1 MAYNPFRHFW
11 SKAVAVGI
19 ATLLWVMVG
28 GEKQVERSLRAP
40 LELQNVPAGLELV
53 GEAPTAVDVRVR
65 GSSSALA
72 RLTQGDV
79 TAVLD
84 VAGAKAGRNLFN
96 LTPGAVR
103 VPFGIDVTYT
113 GPATIF
119 LVFEPQA
126 TKRVSVVP
134 ALEGEPAPGHAISR
148 VSVDPSEVEIVG
160 PKSALDAVRQATTET
175 IELDGSTGQVR
186 RWVGIGVVNGSAR
199 LRENQNAMVT
209 IDIQPVVAD
218 RAITVP
224 VRLDELGAGRAARPV
239 PSNVM
244 VTVRGREDLVN
255 ALDAG
260 AVEAAASLSGLG
272 RGRHAVT
279 VHVSTPKGIDVVAV
293 APQEVR
299 VTIR

>member
-19 ATLLWVMVG
+19 ATLLWIMVG

-65 GSSSALA
+65 GSSSGLG

-119 LVFEPQA
+119 LVFEPQG

-134 ALEGEPAPGHAISR
+134 ALEGEPAPGHAVSR
-148 VSVDPSEVEIVG
+148 VSVEPSEVEIVG

-175 IELDGSTGQVR
+175 IELDGATAQVR

-199 LRENQNAMVT
+199 LRENQNATVT
-209 IDIQPVVAD
+209 IDIQPVAAD

-224 VRLDELGAGRAARPV
+224 VRLEGLGDGRAARPV
-239 PSNVM
+239 PSSVT

-255 ALDAG
+255 TLDAG

-272 RGRHAVT
+272 RGRHAVP
-279 VHVSTPKGIDVVAV
+279 VHVSTPKGIDVVTV